1 MDRETLF
8 GGNPVAVLLRLAVL
22 SIIVGIVMSALDITP
37 KDLIFRLRLL
47 MQRVYDLGFGAFESV
62 LQYLLLGAVVVVPVW
77 LFSTRAIW
85 PPIADALALRRP
97 RGVDR
102 IVAFVTGFAR
112 GLRSRVESETL
123 CFR

>member
-22 SIIVGIVMSALDITP
+22 SVIVGIVMSALDITP

-47 MQRVYDLGFGAFESV
+47 MQRIYDLGFGAFESV

-77 LFSTRAIW
+77 LIARLLGAARKPGGPRA
-85 PPIADALALRRP
+85 
-97 RGVDR
+97 
-102 IVAFVTGFAR
+102 
-112 GLRSRVESETL
+112 
-123 CFR
+123 